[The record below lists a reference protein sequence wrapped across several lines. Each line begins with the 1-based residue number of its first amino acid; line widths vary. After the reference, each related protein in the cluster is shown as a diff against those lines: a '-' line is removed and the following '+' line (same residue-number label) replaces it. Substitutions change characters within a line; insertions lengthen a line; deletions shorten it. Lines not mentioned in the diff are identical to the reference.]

1 MAYGTIAS
9 EVVTHRI
16 LLQRCCSLN
25 MEYTMG
31 QPLKRPFH
39 NNLEKCTVV
48 NHLHTVTVPVTTS
61 NKEATSGEITSIA
74 FPLNVTK
81 VVRSMITKPPIPTLL
96 LYKSRSIFTCLETV
110 SRISM
115 AT

>member
-48 NHLHTVTVPVTTS
+48 NPEVNAARIERGQRPKLFRDDQGRMVRQHDAACPNTDRGG
-61 NKEATSGEITSIA
+61 ATGHMTDDHGCGSAGD
-74 FPLNVTK
+74 
-81 VVRSMITKPPIPTLL
+81 
-96 LYKSRSIFTCLETV
+96 
-110 SRISM
+110 
-115 AT
+115 